1 MSDESRSFD
10 PVFRGDTEVAMGTV
24 KWFKPDQGLRVYPA
38 GHRRQRRVRPYLGGR
53 EGRLHRPGRR
63 REGDL
68 RRRPEPWQG
77 IGRKFED
84 PLSGYPVAGQ
94 PFGPRSHRRC
104 RPQAHRFNPACFSFG
119 FGGFGKL
126 LLLRLALG
134 RRWRSRPT
142 KSGGPPLYEPS
153 FKVQGDD
160 THNNSGFS
168 VI

>member
-1 MSDESRSFD
+1 VFVHISAVEKAGYIGLAEGAKVTFD
-10 PVFRGDTEVAMGTV
+10 V
-24 KWFKPDQGLRVYPA
+24 
-38 GHRRQRRVRPYLGGR
+38 
-53 EGRLHRPGRR
+53 
-63 REGDL
+63 
-68 RRRPEPWQG
+68 RPEPWQG

-119 FGGFGKL
+119 FGGLLLL

-142 KSGGPPLYEPS
+142 KSGGPPPLEPS
-153 FKVQGDD
+153 LKVQGDD